1 MGEIS
6 VTPPLGI
13 GDFFGDIFGT
23 QRACGNPDIH
33 QLDQKERLWDTSK
46 LGRFA

>member
-1 MGEIS
+1 MGDVS
-6 VTPPLGI
+6 VTTLPGI

-23 QRACGNPDIH
+23 QRACGNLNLH
-33 QLDQKERLWDTSK
+33 QLDQKEGLWGTSR